1 MYCARAVATTYTFPS
16 FVWLIVEIVTVGAS
30 TGPPPVTVIT
40 AAPLTFGSAVEA
52 AMTFTLPMLIAR
64 LAISAVASAAGGYGA
79 ALLAGRRRAATIAG
93 IVLLLIFLPIHYGLF
108 TKFPLWY
115 HLAFLASL
123 PLLSIAGGALA
134 SRREE
139 TA

>member
-1 MYCARAVATTYTFPS
+1 MIGDGLRWDSVSAWAPDATVSGKRYVSPVA
-16 FVWLIVEIVTVGAS
+16 AS
-30 TGPPPVTVIT
+30 LST
-40 AAPLTFGSAVEA
+40 S
-52 AMTFTLPMLIAR
+52 R
-64 LAISAVASAAGGYGA
+64 SAISAVASVAGGYGA
-79 ALLAGRRRAATIAG
+79 ALLAGRRRAATIVG
-93 IVLLLIFLPIHYGLF
+93 IILLLIFLPIHYGLF